1 MDEESAFH
9 LQQHEDQQHLVF
21 RLWAFFPLSHRNS
34 VNQHEKFTFS
44 RFSLLFCIYLQY
56 LTTVHQSRGVKSWI
70 FTKLQSS
77 KVNIHQWPA
86 LTLR

>member
-9 LQQHEDQQHLVF
+9 LQQHGDQQHLVF
-21 RLWAFFPLSHRNS
+21 HLWVFFPLSHRNP

-44 RFSLLFCIYLQY
+44 RFSLLFCRYLQY
-56 LTTVHQSRGVKSWI
+56 STTVHQSKGVNNWI

-77 KVNIHQWPA
+77 KVNIHQWPI